1 MSIQIRMT
9 DYAWNGTALLSPGD
23 TPSLDGS
30 VAADLV
36 NGGKAMYISERES
49 NKEMSDVKANVDPVT
64 GGIEFSGK
72 LMGNLANGEWF
83 NPPSVF
89 RLLLNGTGTVT
100 IDSKDA
106 AGTVTTGVFLSLIH
120 I

>member
-64 GGIEFSGK
+64 GGIELYAGGT
-72 LMGNLANGEWF
+72 LLAG
-83 NPPSVF
+83 SVQ
-89 RLLLNGTGTVT
+89 
-100 IDSKDA
+100 IDA
-106 AGTVTTGVFLSLIH
+106 ADSTVSVEV
-120 I
+120 

>member
-64 GGIEFSGK
+64 GGIEFLIAGGTT
-72 LMGNLANGEWF
+72 LMEFVDVGGSTGN
-83 NPPSVF
+83 
-89 RLLLNGTGTVT
+89 TVE
-100 IDSKDA
+100 
-106 AGTVTTGVFLSLIH
+106 V
-120 I
+120 